1 MGVHDWTRVDAGVW
15 HDFHVEWT
23 VAIKHALNTGLL
35 PTDYYAQV
43 ERQAS
48 RYEAD
53 VLTLERAPANGEGG
67 TSTGMSNG
75 NGTAV
80 ATAPVTAPRLS
91 QFYQADP
98 AADYA
103 LKRRTLAVRHASGDR
118 VVALIELASPGN
130 KDREAS
136 VEQFAAKACD
146 ALRAGVHVAVIDPFP
161 PRRADGGGG
170 LVGAVADAAGF
181 DVPPLPSDKPL
192 CLGSFES
199 ARPPCLYAEPLA
211 VGDEPPNLPLF
222 YDQAG
227 RFVEIPLSDAYAAAW
242 QATPKRW
249 RDVIAG

>member
-1 MGVHDWTRVDAGVW
+1 MGIHDWTRVDAGTW
-15 HDFHVEWT
+15 HSFHVSWIAE
-23 VAIKHALNTGLL
+23 IKRALNAGTL
-35 PTDYYAQV
+35 PDGYYAEA

-53 VLTLERAPANGEGG
+53 VLTLERAPTSDEGA
-67 TSTGMSNG
+67 TSPGMSNG

-80 ATAPVTAPRLS
+80 AIAPVTAPRLS
-91 QFYQADP
+91 QFYEADP

-181 DVPPLPSDKPL
+181 DVPPLPADRPL

-199 ARPPCLYAEPLA
+199 ARPPRLYAEPLA

-222 YDQAG
+222 YDAVG
-227 RFVEIPLSDAYAAAW
+227 RFVEIPLSETYAAAW